1 MSIFVAGVLDF
12 EFLFQ
17 NGQISVKTIHFT
29 VEGAV
34 VVCSTFLLHNCDREV
49 FVVHLIWC
57 LVQQ

>member
-1 MSIFVAGVLDF
+1 MARVLDF

-17 NGQISVKTIHFT
+17 NGQISVKTT
-29 VEGAV
+29 LAV
-34 VVCSTFLLHNCDREV
+34 VVCNTFVLHNCDREV